1 MKFLTKQSSS
11 HMLYRFAWS
20 LEIILC
26 MCGILIAFTLSY
38 LGMASLENNEPFGL
52 AQYLTIAVAF
62 LPLFAIAL
70 TELLK
75 IPAVTGFVYAKS
87 IKTKLIAGFFLIV
100 VCALT
105 FETMFSGQEQAFAI
119 RTQQIQID
127 KGTQNRIL
135 ERMQLYDAQIE
146 SISGLTPEQIRQ
158 TSTDGLKA
166 QLEPL
171 ETQIAELRA
180 RENELKISM
189 NPAQVNEQ
197 KRQINNLEKN
207 KDTAFAQYQEEL
219 KSLNA
224 ELTQMNENEQTEL
237 ADTTFFKNSIRN
249 KYLDQREGIKAE
261 KSALMLALNTKVKS
275 MDRKISTANN
285 VIEKLSVP
293 SRKVKTSINSITT
306 EILGLQKEI
315 NLRIEK
321 ANNEVDATLANTA
334 SNNQRING
342 LQIAKL
348 ELGAELNLVRD
359 RIATSSNQSNIH
371 RLAALFYG
379 IDNPADVSQ
388 EDISI
393 FALIFMAS
401 IAFVVAVAG
410 PLIAFISL
418 RNHVEGDAPKPN
430 KTALAIRRV
439 AVALR
444 RRLLNPKVITK
455 ITEIEVEK
463 EIIKEIPVEK
473 IIYEKIEVPTPF
485 EVTKFVGV
493 PVPTDPRDLPSSPE
507 IDSKKIKNLFNQG
520 EAA

>member
-1 MKFLTKQSSS
+1 MNFLTKQSSS
-11 HMLYRFAWS
+11 HMLYKFAWS

-26 MCGILIAFTLSY
+26 LCGILIAFTLSY
-38 LGMASLENNEPFGL
+38 LGVASLENDATFSM

-100 VCALT
+100 VCLLT

-119 RTQQIQID
+119 RTQQIQVD
-127 KGTQNRIL
+127 KGIHNRLL
-135 ERMQLYDAQIE
+135 EKMQLYDTQIE

-158 TSTDGLKA
+158 TSTDGLKT

-180 RENELKISM
+180 RENELKLSM
-189 NPAQVNEQ
+189 NPAEVSEQ

-207 KDTAFAQYQEEL
+207 KDTAYVQYQEEL

-224 ELTQMNENEQTEL
+224 ELTQLNKNEQIEL
-237 ADTTFFKNSIRN
+237 ADATFFKNSIRN
-249 KYLDQREGIKAE
+249 KYSDQRDVIKAE
-261 KSALMLALNTKVKS
+261 KASLMLALNTKIKS
-275 MDRKISTANN
+275 IDRKIATANN
-285 VIEKLSVP
+285 LIEKLSVP
-293 SRKVKTSINSITT
+293 SRKVKTSINSISTG
-306 EILGLQKEI
+306 ILALQKEI

-321 ANNEVDATLANTA
+321 ANNEVDATLASTA
-334 SNNQRING
+334 SNNQRINE
-342 LQIAKL
+342 LQLAKL
-348 ELGAELNLVRD
+348 ELGAELNIVRD

-371 RLAALFYG
+371 RLAALYYG

-393 FALIFMAS
+393 FALFFMAS

-410 PLIAFISL
+410 PLIAFISM

-430 KTALAIRRV
+430 KTALAIRRA

-444 RRLLNPKVITK
+444 RRLLKPKVVTQIN
-455 ITEIEVEK
+455 EIEVEK
-463 EIIKEIPVEK
+463 EVIKEIPIEK
-473 IIYEKIEVPTPF
+473 IVYKKVEVPTPF

-493 PVPTDPRDLPSSPE
+493 PVPTDPKDLPSAPE
-507 IDSKKIKNLFNQG
+507 VDTKKVDSIFNQG

>member
-1 MKFLTKQSSS
+1 
-11 HMLYRFAWS
+11 
-20 LEIILC
+20 
-26 MCGILIAFTLSY
+26 
-38 LGMASLENNEPFGL
+38 
-52 AQYLTIAVAF
+52 
-62 LPLFAIAL
+62 
-70 TELLK
+70 
-75 IPAVTGFVYAKS
+75 
-87 IKTKLIAGFFLIV
+87 
-100 VCALT
+100 
-105 FETMFSGQEQAFAI
+105 
-119 RTQQIQID
+119 
-127 KGTQNRIL
+127 
-135 ERMQLYDAQIE
+135 
-146 SISGLTPEQIRQ
+146 
-158 TSTDGLKA
+158 
-166 QLEPL
+166 
-171 ETQIAELRA
+171 
-180 RENELKISM
+180 
-189 NPAQVNEQ
+189 
-197 KRQINNLEKN
+197 
-207 KDTAFAQYQEEL
+207 
-219 KSLNA
+219 
-224 ELTQMNENEQTEL
+224 
-237 ADTTFFKNSIRN
+237 
-249 KYLDQREGIKAE
+249 
-261 KSALMLALNTKVKS
+261 MLALNTKVKS

-306 EILGLQKEI
+306 EILALQKEI

-359 RIATSSNQSNIH
+359 RIAASSNQSNIH
-371 RLAALFYG
+371 RLAALYYG

-388 EDISI
+388 KDISI

-444 RRLLNPKVITK
+444 RRLLKPKVITK

-507 IDSKKIKNLFNQG
+507 IDSKKINNLFNQG